1 MRGEWGRSVRWA
13 CLRTQ
18 EGSPRQ
24 PHLTYPTHLTHLT
37 YPTDLAYDR
46 HL

>member
-1 MRGEWGRSVRWA
+1 MRGEWGRSARWD

-24 PHLTYPTHLTHLT
+24 PHLTYPTHVTNPTHLT
-37 YPTDLAYDR
+37 NPTDLA
-46 HL
+46 